1 MKNTVDWLTYT
12 KDSPMTI
19 GLLVTM
25 MVRIMV
31 SKFTSFKYGIIGSV
45 ITGFIV
51 TTLFFLSFLV
61 NNVLILPS
69 YVICLVICFFTFYH
83 TDRKEHVY
91 KTIFLAISTVVVS
104 FIINFVASFVLEVK
118 NECLGTDDAVV
129 AEAYSLVGAIVWFV
143 IGYQIINEIR
153 LKDD

>member
-1 MKNTVDWLTYT
+1 MKEICKLLIQCPVEILMSILFLGYLVKYGPFYENTVDWLTYT

-51 TTLFFLSFLV
+51 TTLFFLSFLPFLSCTQTSQYAV
-61 NNVLILPS
+61 KK
-69 YVICLVICFFTFYH
+69 YVEDESIQ
-83 TDRKEHVY
+83 
-91 KTIFLAISTVVVS
+91 
-104 FIINFVASFVLEVK
+104 
-118 NECLGTDDAVV
+118 G
-129 AEAYSLVGAIVWFV
+129 G
-143 IGYQIINEIR
+143 
-153 LKDD
+153 